1 MPVDHGSF
9 FQLFVVSNI
18 LLKTIICEFT
28 KEIPFPKHVDNVD
41 HSLIWAV
48 KVKDV
53 GCDIFNLGISRQSGI
68 TKNDH
73 DDVVFQFS
81 YNSGNK
87 QPNFHLAQKIT
98 NDCKLIY
105 IETIDI
111 LQDTYLLGFDIDKL
125 HHFDSNYKNSSSIL
139 KSYSTLHTKLL
150 HDHYI
155 QHVPDLS
162 FNFIRD
168 SLSQCLEWH
177 PMVEWYSQQ
186 NIRRR
191 TKREIDLHFVDPFFK
206 LQWHLIN
213 NKRKDMDINVTG
225 VWERNITGQGVTVA
239 VVDDGVEWNNLDLKD
254 NYNRAGSW
262 DLNSNDP
269 DPSPS
274 ASKDSNHHGT
284 RCAGEIAAVPNSYCA
299 VGVAYRAQ
307 FSGLKVLDG
316 PMTDSLEAQAFNK
329 HLQIND
335 IYSCSW
341 GPDDDGKTV
350 DGPHVLAK
358 AAMQYGIDFGRNG
371 FGSIFVVASGNGGHF
386 QDNCNYD
393 GYANSIYTVTVGA
406 VDEDGNMPFYAEKC
420 ASMLAVTFS
429 SGTTKHRSI
438 VTTDWTLKGGG
449 GCTTTHSGT
458 SAAAPLAAGMLALM
472 LQARP
477 CLTWRDI
484 QYLIIMT
491 AQKVDIDHSEW
502 KKNQAGL
509 YHSHKHGFGLMKAWR
524 LVNAAKVWETV
535 PWITSYLY
543 SSDEIHL
550 QIPKGTN
557 QHLTIT
563 HTVTEEDIT
572 GLNLFILEHIQLF
585 VTITHPCR
593 GKLEIVLICPSGT
606 HSIVATPRAADRSD
620 KGFQDWA
627 FSTVRCWGEDPVG
640 VWNVTITDHDTRTYG
655 AGYVQHWKL
664 KLYGTWIT
672 KQQFANRK
680 RRIEEAMDGRFLN
693 DSYQLPCPKVGPD
706 VPPKHPLSPK
716 LLKFLVLAS
725 IFCLVM
731 ALYETF
737 EYAVCYRD
745 EKKAQRQKMMASL
758 QTQQPARNKPT
769 DEADQSESQRL
780 LDSESDTAIS
790 METFDVREVVSDFED
805 GTDNQENSELQ
816 QLIND

>member
-1 MPVDHGSF
+1 MQVDHGSF
-9 FQLFVVSNI
+9 FQFFVLSNI
-18 LLKTIICEFT
+18 LLETIICEFT
-28 KEIPFPKHVDNVD
+28 KEIPFPKHVDSVE

-48 KVKDV
+48 KIKDV
-53 GCDIFNLGISRQSGI
+53 DHDIFNLDISRQSGDTRNI
-68 TKNDH
+68 HDH
-73 DDVVFQFS
+73 VVFQFS
-81 YNSGNK
+81 SNSENK
-87 QPNFHLAQKIT
+87 QSNFPLAQKIT
-98 NDCKLIY
+98 NDCKLVY

-111 LQDTYLLGFDIDKL
+111 LKDTYLLGFDIDKL
-125 HHFDSNYKNSSSIL
+125 HHFNSTYDNSSSIL

-150 HDHYI
+150 HKHYT
-155 QHVPDLS
+155 QHIPDLS

-168 SLSQCLEWH
+168 SLSHCLERH
-177 PMVEWYSQQ
+177 PMVEWFSQQ

-191 TKREIDLHFVDPFFK
+191 TKRETPFHFVDPFFK

-225 VWERNITGQGVTVA
+225 VWERNLTGQGVTVA

-254 NYNRAGSW
+254 NYNSAGSW

-316 PMTDSLEAQAFNK
+316 PMTDSLEGQAFNK
-329 HLQIND
+329 NLQIND

-358 AAMQYGIDFGRNG
+358 AAMQYGIDFGRHG
-371 FGSIFVVASGNGGHF
+371 FGSIFVVASGNGGRF

-406 VDEDGNMPFYAEKC
+406 VDEEGNMPFYAEKC

-429 SGTTKHRSI
+429 SGTSNHRSI

-491 AQKVDIDHSEW
+491 AQKVDVDHSEW
-502 KKNQAGL
+502 KRNQAGL

-543 SSDEIHL
+543 SSEGIHL

-557 QHLTIT
+557 QPLTIT

-593 GKLEIVLICPSGT
+593 GKLEIVLTCPSGT

-627 FSTVRCWGEDPVG
+627 FSTVRCWGEDPIG
-640 VWNVTITDHDTRTYG
+640 VWNITITDHDTRTYG
-655 AGYVQHWKL
+655 AGYIQNWKL

-672 KQQFANRK
+672 KQQFADRK
-680 RRIEEAMDGRFLN
+680 SRIEEAMDGRFLD
-693 DSYQLPCPKVGPD
+693 DSYQLPCPKAGLD
-706 VPPKHPLSPK
+706 APPKHPLSPK

-745 EKKAQRQKMMASL
+745 EKKAQRQKMMANL
-758 QTQQPARNKPT
+758 QNQQPSRNKTT

-780 LDSESDTAIS
+780 LDTESDTAIS
-790 METFDVREVVSDFED
+790 METFDVRENVPDFED

-816 QLIND
+816 QLITN